1 MLSVKQGTKC
11 KEKVTLSLKRP
22 PPQGNQPQNLVCSC
36 CPLSADTHV
45 CMHTQEGV
53 LLLFI
58 FIKKGLVYQSAG
70 TVVTESLRPGL
81 QQQTCIFLQAR
92 GCKSQIRAW
101 ARLLPPEAS
110 LPTLQTAVFL
120 LCPHVIIPL
129 CMCVSSSLGIKTP
142 IIMDSGPS

>member
-36 CPLSADTHV
+36 CPLSADTHM

-101 ARLLPPEAS
+101 ARLLPPRPRS
-110 LPTLQTAVFL
+110 LPCRRPSSSCVLTSSFL
-120 LCPHVIIPL
+120 YACVCPHLLV
-129 CMCVSSSLGIKTP
+129 
-142 IIMDSGPS
+142 